1 MLKAYLQL
9 LRIPGIFTAISNVVM
24 GFMISQ
30 APLQNQIMLI
40 PLMISSGLLYLS
52 GMVLNDYFDYGIDKA
67 QRSSRPLPSGKIS
80 RRSAL
85 FLGVTFMSCAN
96 LAVLS
101 VGTQTIILSAIIST
115 LILLYNIG
123 LKSIAAIGVP
133 ILCAIRIL
141 NVLLGTTAVEFD
153 SNFVLVTIPLV
164 FLIASL
170 SVLGRIEIE
179 VIRSKVLITSMILI
193 SLSIVSTL
201 IIILSENNNH
211 SYIVFL
217 LLFIAL
223 NIYSSVKFIQKNSK
237 STQNKITHQLLSI
250 IFLDATFVA
259 AFSDLIYALMIAVL
273 FIPAYLLTKRIYVT

>member
-30 APLQNQIMLI
+30 ASLQNQIMLI
-40 PLMISSGLLYLS
+40 PLIISSGLLYLS
-52 GMVLNDYFDYGIDKA
+52 GMALNDYFDYSIDKA

-96 LAVLS
+96 LAALS

-123 LKSIAAIGVP
+123 LKSITAIGVP

-141 NVLLGTTAVEFD
+141 NVLLGTTAIEFD

-170 SVLGRIEIE
+170 SILGRIETEIM
-179 VIRSKVLITSMILI
+179 RSKVLITSMIMI
-193 SLSIVSTL
+193 SLSITSTL
-201 IIILSENNNH
+201 IIILFENNNR